1 MIMNNPSHISMS
13 PTVRSPESAALP
25 STVGV
30 TRTGDG
36 DEPLTKAEEAV
47 WSDPERLARIEAV
60 LDDPSLAVPLEELE

>member
-1 MIMNNPSHISMS
+1 MS
-13 PTVRSPESAALP
+13 PTGQPPESAASP

-36 DEPLTKAEEAV
+36 DEPLSKAEEAV
-47 WSDPERLARIEAV
+47 WSDPEHLARIEAV